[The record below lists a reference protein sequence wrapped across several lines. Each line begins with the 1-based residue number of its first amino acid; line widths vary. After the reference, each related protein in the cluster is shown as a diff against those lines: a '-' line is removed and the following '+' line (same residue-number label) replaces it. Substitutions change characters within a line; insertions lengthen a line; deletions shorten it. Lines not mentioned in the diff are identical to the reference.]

1 MQSRVFWPTEEIESW
16 MQKEWGRDLQQI
28 HSPQFGSY
36 ATLQRG
42 KGYECEYAE
51 WCGWLADLFEKG
63 AVQIKTIEA
72 KASTARRTG
81 GDAVAYRS
89 LFF

>member
-1 MQSRVFWPTEEIESW
+1 

-63 AVQIKTIEA
+63 AVQIK
-72 KASTARRTG
+72 K
-81 GDAVAYRS
+81 DRS
-89 LFF
+89 